1 MDKCKCWEETKKRI
15 VGWYRG
21 EPIHKTVQICN
32 GTKEREECSCDGNK
46 SKCNFYPEN
55 RKESKSM
62 NTAEMWIK
70 AQEDEMCYETVDQG
84 PDTVI
89 LYYQKDK
96 GLFDENNIRCGPE
109 MWNYFDDLMNEQ
121 WRLRTMTKSEA
132 EARFNIKIVG
142 D

>member
-1 MDKCKCWEETKKRI
+1 MDKCKCWEETKRI
-15 VGWYRG
+15 VGWYRD

-32 GTKEREECSCDGNK
+32 GTKEREECSCEGNK

-70 AQEDEMCYETVDQG
+70 AKEDEMCYEMIMPQSSSDEVF
-84 PDTVI
+84 
-89 LYYQKDK
+89 YQKDK
-96 GLFDENNIRCGPE
+96 GLFDGYNFQIIMDNFES
-109 MWNYFDDLMNEQ
+109 FDEFMNEQ
-121 WRLRTMTKSEA
+121 WQLRTMTKSEA
-132 EARFNIKIVG
+132 EAKFNIKIVG

>member
-1 MDKCKCWEETKKRI
+1 MENCKCWEEKEVIMGYYHDYPMKK
-15 VGWYRG
+15 V
-21 EPIHKTVQICN
+21 KQICN
-32 GTKEREECSCDGNK
+32 GTREREECSCDGDE
-46 SKCNFYPEN
+46 SKCNFYPEK

-62 NTAEMWIK
+62 NTAEMWVK
-70 AQEDEMCYETVDQG
+70 AKEDGMCYETVEQG
-84 PDTVI
+84 PDTVT

-96 GLFDENNIRCGPE
+96 GLFDDDSMRCGPD

-121 WRLRTMTKSEA
+121 WRLRTMSKSEA

>member
-1 MDKCKCWEETKKRI
+1 MDKCKCWEETTKRI

-32 GTKEREECSCDGNK
+32 GTKEREECSCNGNK

-70 AQEDEMCYETVDQG
+70 AQEDGKSYYCGDVE
-84 PDTVI
+84 
-89 LYYQKDK
+89 YQKDI
-96 GLFDENNIRCGPE
+96 GLVEIGTQERWPLNAWTSLDK
-109 MWNYFDDLMNEQ
+109 LMEEEWEQ
-121 WRLRTMTKSEA
+121 YQTMTKSEA
-132 EARFNIKIVG
+132 EAKFNIKIVG

>member
-1 MDKCKCWEETKKRI
+1 MERCKCWHCGTC
-15 VGWYRG
+15 W
-21 EPIHKTVQICN
+21 
-32 GTKEREECSCDGNK
+32 GTKECEECSCYGDPA
-46 SKCNFYPEN
+46 KCDFYPEK

-62 NTAEMWIK
+62 DTAEMWIK
-70 AQEDEMCYETVDQG
+70 AKENGMCYETVEQG
-84 PDTVI
+84 PDAVT

-96 GLFDENNIRCGPE
+96 GLFDEDSMRCDPN

-132 EARFNIKIVG
+132 EEMFHIKII